1 MAAAAVKLAAGRMAV
16 AARAAVW
23 VAAALAR
30 VTVVVRAVAATEVA
44 ETAAAMVVVAWAAA
58 WVEAAWAAAWV
69 EVASVEAAA
78 EAVPQAA
85 AAGARAVAVVW
96 VAVAMAMAASE
107 AALSV
112 AGAATAT
119 AAARAVADMAAGWPV
134 GERAV
139 CRIDQSVCHPQNPD
153 RCPSDESTRRG
164 HGRPMV
170 RSAIGRSRSIG
181 WLYKPTKSDLAG
193 TMRHCE
199 ISWGTHTGFGG
210 MKRRARRAYI
220 RQLVEAHH

>member
-1 MAAAAVKLAAGRMAV
+1 M
-16 AARAAVW
+16 
-23 VAAALAR
+23 
-30 VTVVVRAVAATEVA
+30 
-44 ETAAAMVVVAWAAA
+44 
-58 WVEAAWAAAWV
+58 
-69 EVASVEAAA
+69 
-78 EAVPQAA
+78 
-85 AAGARAVAVVW
+85 
-96 VAVAMAMAASE
+96 
-107 AALSV
+107 
-112 AGAATAT
+112 
-119 AAARAVADMAAGWPV
+119 

-220 RQLVEAHH
+220 HIYGSLWRRTTERACELCSARAARRHRRRLSREPVAKSVSLSSRPPVASCRWAPMLSECNCASVLIDLQIGRHYRRCFTPLRPTKKRRAAPRS